1 MLNARRAVRT
11 ECQSTVC
18 WRRSMVKKIFQRNGR
33 SVIFLTGVMTV
44 HQVSEGQAQHIGQRL
59 QRVDV
64 WQPDAAFPAADGF
77 IRNVK
82 LLSQFGLRHV
92 PLPAH
97 LCKECTK
104 FFLHPFCSHPFPQ
117 DNTEMWKTQPTE
129 RLPAGLQNKRTCSL
143 AGTRPFYRFS
153 IRRRSAYSWGPA
165 ETRALPCSLPSYFLK
180 FLMKRLARS
189 LAFSSHWEASA

>member
-1 MLNARRAVRT
+1 M
-11 ECQSTVC
+11 
-18 WRRSMVKKIFQRNGR
+18 
-33 SVIFLTGVMTV
+33 TGVMTV

-117 DNTEMWKTQPTE
+117 DNTGMWEIQPTE
-129 RLPAGLQNKRTCSL
+129 RLPASLQNKKDV
-143 AGTRPFYRFS
+143 
-153 IRRRSAYSWGPA
+153 
-165 ETRALPCSLPSYFLK
+165 LPCGNTSFLSLQYQAEISLQLGAGRDQSLTGLVALVLDEVLDEAACQILGLLFPLGSVSVGV
-180 FLMKRLARS
+180 ARVEDAGVDAVQLGRNLEVEVRGWS
-189 LAFSSHWEASA
+189 WSGPC

>member
-1 MLNARRAVRT
+1 MPVYSVLAAQHG
-11 ECQSTVC
+11 E
-18 WRRSMVKKIFQRNGR
+18 KIFQRNGR

-82 LLSQFGLRHV
+82 LLSQFVLRHV

-104 FFLHPFCSHPFPQ
+104 FFCIHSAHILFHRITQKCGKH
-117 DNTEMWKTQPTE
+117 NRRNVYLLVYKT
-129 RLPAGLQNKRTCSL
+129 KRTCSL
-143 AGTRPFYRFS
+143 AGTRPFYCLHIS
-153 IRRRSAYSWGPA
+153 IRQRSAYSWGPA

>member
-1 MLNARRAVRT
+1 MPVYSVLAAQHG
-11 ECQSTVC
+11 E
-18 WRRSMVKKIFQRNGR
+18 KIFQRNGR

-104 FFLHPFCSHPFPQ
+104 FFCIHSAHILFHRI
-117 DNTEMWKTQPTE
+117 TQKC
-129 RLPAGLQNKRTCSL
+129 GKHN
-143 AGTRPFYRFS
+143 
-153 IRRRSAYSWGPA
+153 RRNV
-165 ETRALPCSLPSYFLK
+165 
-180 FLMKRLARS
+180 
-189 LAFSSHWEASA
+189 

>member
-11 ECQSTVC
+11 ERQSTVC

-33 SVIFLTGVMTV
+33 SGIFLTGVMTV

-64 WQPDAAFPAADGF
+64 WQPDAAFPAADSF

-104 FFLHPFCSHPFPQ
+104 FFCIHSAHILFHRI
-117 DNTEMWKTQPTE
+117 TQKC
-129 RLPAGLQNKRTCSL
+129 GKHN
-143 AGTRPFYRFS
+143 
-153 IRRRSAYSWGPA
+153 RRSVYLPVCRTKG
-165 ETRALPCSLPSYFLK
+165 RAPLREHVLFIASVSGEDQLTAGGRQRPEPC
-180 FLMKRLARS
+180 RARCPRTS
-189 LAFSSHWEASA
+189 